1 MDGAGDATR
10 LTRVARICFSKP
22 TLTLILKPFA
32 DVRTPAA
39 ARMRGVGFKG
49 KNTVKAKQC
58 EFV

>member
-1 MDGAGDATR
+1 MRHAF
-10 LTRVARICFSKP
+10 VFSKP
-22 TLTLILKPFA
+22 TLNLTLNPFA

-39 ARMRGVGFKG
+39 ARMKGVGFKG